1 MFINEDTSTQQITH
15 IYFTKLIPTK
25 HIEIHTLYTTTTT
38 TSNPNRH
45 IQLGDVQKHGNG
57 GNTINRSAGPSGSP
71 KK

>member
-1 MFINEDTSTQQITH
+1 MAKTTTVKSNPQP
-15 IYFTKLIPTK
+15 KP
-25 HIEIHTLYTTTTT
+25 TTTT

>member
-1 MFINEDTSTQQITH
+1 MAKTTTVKSSSQP
-15 IYFTKLIPTK
+15 KP
-25 HIEIHTLYTTTTT
+25 TTTTI
-38 TSNPNRH
+38 SNPNRH